1 MDWGAWRAIVHGIA
15 ESDMTERL
23 STVCYV
29 HEQNSQAHK
38 GSVKM
43 HCSLKESIK

>member
-1 MDWGAWRAIVHGIA
+1 MAQGAWRAIVRGIA
-15 ESDMTERL
+15 ESDTTERL
-23 STVCYV
+23 SAVHYV